1 MPCFVSALNYVRP
14 CIVSCPEPIC
24 TPTSL
29 ICLLLYLQSTYAKRC
44 EATLNKNY
52 EDKTS
57 FLSSDIISRCMIV
70 GIKMNAVWITTRFL
84 YETALGS
91 LPVNSDYIDALTD
104 YDVVVYVCLNLIYVL
119 YGLFLCDVVY

>member
-1 MPCFVSALNYVRP
+1 
-14 CIVSCPEPIC
+14 
-24 TPTSL
+24 
-29 ICLLLYLQSTYAKRC
+29 
-44 EATLNKNY
+44 
-52 EDKTS
+52 
-57 FLSSDIISRCMIV
+57 
-70 GIKMNAVWITTRFL
+70 MNAVWITTRFL